1 MGKPTPADFNLQGS
15 DHPLQVTFAKTKGSK
30 FVQNVHL
37 AFGSKVWYNFGIL
50 KIEVVNM
57 KECEIVAKF
66 CNACAGSS
74 RPQTFFEEAELES
87 TDDFVRMKHGA
98 EFDKF
103 SKETLPSGQIVY
115 KYDNGSVMYSYE
127 FTELG

>member
-1 MGKPTPADFNLQGS
+1 
-15 DHPLQVTFAKTKGSK
+15 
-30 FVQNVHL
+30 
-37 AFGSKVWYNFGIL
+37 
-50 KIEVVNM
+50 M
-57 KECEIVAKF
+57 KEYEIVAKF

-103 SKETLPSGQIVY
+103 SKETLLSGQIVY